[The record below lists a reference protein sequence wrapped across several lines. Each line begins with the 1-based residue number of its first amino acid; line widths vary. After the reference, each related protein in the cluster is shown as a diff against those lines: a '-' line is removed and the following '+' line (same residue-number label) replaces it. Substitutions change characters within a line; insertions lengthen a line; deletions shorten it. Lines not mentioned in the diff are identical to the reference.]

1 MRIKNSFGAQ
11 WGEGG
16 YARLARNVGGAGQYG
31 ILTSPSYPSVIS
43 PSTKYPKP
51 VKPHKYD
58 KPPCKDGEAE
68 LAVAGLPGKICTSP
82 CSKSQPCPTN
92 QGKGAD
98 ATVMCALE
106 DPKTQQKYCALL
118 CQMDC
123 DCAQAPFA
131 LTCQTSPDLP
141 FGLCAAPVS

>member
-1 MRIKNSFGAQ
+1 MFCLSSIAQ
-11 WGEGG
+11 GPKEEFVDAEIPTLVLVRRVEPHAYLLGG
-16 YARLARNVGGAGQYG
+16 VRLAYLGGLHG
-31 ILTSPSYPSVIS
+31 IKLLKV
-43 PSTKYPKP
+43 
-51 VKPHKYD
+51 
-58 KPPCKDGEAE
+58 E

-82 CSKSQPCPTN
+82 RSESQPCPTN